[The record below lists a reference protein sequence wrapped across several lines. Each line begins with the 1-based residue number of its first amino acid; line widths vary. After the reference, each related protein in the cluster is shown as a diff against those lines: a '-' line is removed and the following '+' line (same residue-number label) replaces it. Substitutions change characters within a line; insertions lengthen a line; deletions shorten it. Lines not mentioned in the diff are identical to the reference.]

1 VLNADLALASSLVPI
16 GCEPLVLTPE
26 DMVSSPTLVT
36 QVGPGRCHWLARRD
50 SDPLIGWAW
59 VVR

>member
-16 GCEPLVLTPE
+16 GCEPLVLAPE

-36 QVGPGRCHWLARRD
+36 QVGDVSGWCRD

-59 VVR
+59 VLR